1 MFVRNV
7 FNRSLNVVRSRP
19 FSALPRRKL
28 TSYGL
33 GLAASGLAACSIAA
47 WSMEESPLALTHG
60 RHVHANSNALAELE
74 SKVAA
79 LTAKVCFKFSLNKNI
94 HAFKFSRITYMH
106 GWINVFTSVCMHVC
120 MLLCYACKY
129 QHFSLYF
136 MISFC

>member
-1 MFVRNV
+1 MFLRNV

-19 FSALPRRKL
+19 FSALPRSKL

-60 RHVHANSNALAELE
+60 RHVHANSNALADLE

-79 LTAKVCFKFSLNKNI
+79 LTAKVCFHFPLNKCVYASNFLSI
-94 HAFKFSRITYMH
+94 HVHAWM
-106 GWINVFTSVCMHVC
+106 NVFTSVYRRACVYVMHVSINILVC
-120 MLLCYACKY
+120 
-129 QHFSLYF
+129 
-136 MISFC
+136 ISWQAFAE

>member
-1 MFVRNV
+1 MLCHADKKYITFLAQFSQTSLGQMFLRNV

-19 FSALPRRKL
+19 FSALPRSKL

-79 LTAKVCFKFSLNKNI
+79 LTAKVCFKFLN
-94 HAFKFSRITYMH
+94 
-106 GWINVFTSVCMHVC
+106 
-120 MLLCYACKY
+120 
-129 QHFSLYF
+129 LYF
-136 MISFC
+136 ALAFGRIC